1 MNQVV
6 EVILTVASVITA
18 LGVILGLFI
27 AIHKCVLKQNKQ
39 GVDTVAI

>member
-1 MNQVV
+1 MNQVA
-6 EVILTVASVITA
+6 EVILTVASVITV

-27 AIHKCVLKQNKQ
+27 TIHKCVLKQNKQ